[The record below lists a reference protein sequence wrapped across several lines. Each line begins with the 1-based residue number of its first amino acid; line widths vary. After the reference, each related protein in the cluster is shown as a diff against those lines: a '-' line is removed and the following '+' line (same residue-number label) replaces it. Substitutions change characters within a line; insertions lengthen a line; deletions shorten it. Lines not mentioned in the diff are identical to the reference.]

1 MCRPCALSR
10 VWSQV
15 SCILHVKVACNVIQW
30 NRFYTDCLETGVLVD
45 PALPDNSDLRR
56 VMDSGSIKKIER
68 GQALP
73 KITTPPGESDCP
85 WLTRPGQLDHSVCPG
100 KDHLILVLSCT
111 NKSLTSKPSDLIQQE
126 GEGELAPREGV
137 KNALHEH
144 LTVADSGV
152 EPHESQCNA
161 GVGTTEYSVLEDFAW
176 VLGSHRMRMFAL
188 PLLWWMLSGFRV
200 FKSEESVN
208 SLFNFP
214 RQEIS
219 QKLT

>member
-10 VWSQV
+10 VWPQV

-144 LTVADSGV
+144 LTVAQIQELNHMSLSVTLGWGQQNTPFLRTLLGYWEVIECECLLSRCSGG
-152 EPHESQCNA
+152 CCL
-161 GVGTTEYSVLEDFAW
+161 VLESSNQKR
-176 VLGSHRMRMFAL
+176 VLTVCL
-188 PLLWWMLSGFRV
+188 I
-200 FKSEESVN
+200 
-208 SLFNFP
+208 FP
-214 RQEIS
+214 DRRLA
-219 QKLT
+219 KN